1 MIFAPS
7 LFLIFV
13 LLLVMAISVL
23 LAIVVDVRL
32 LLRIKNTKSHGD
44 HYQITPA
51 EKLWLMIANIPAL
64 LSLIGYGIIDYQGYQ
79 SQQRDQIQDLYR
91 YATLSSEKPYG
102 DITLPIGTHVEYDV
116 PYGGD
121 VQNNANADILSAKL
135 PAPMLINGI
144 SVIYIDTSSQIT
156 VINT

>member
-1 MIFAPS
+1 MTVAPS
-7 LFLIFV
+7 FFLFYV

-44 HYQITPA
+44 HYQITRA

-91 YATLSSEKPYG
+91 LQP
-102 DITLPIGTHVEYDV
+102 
-116 PYGGD
+116 
-121 VQNNANADILSAKL
+121 
-135 PAPMLINGI
+135 
-144 SVIYIDTSSQIT
+144 
-156 VINT
+156 